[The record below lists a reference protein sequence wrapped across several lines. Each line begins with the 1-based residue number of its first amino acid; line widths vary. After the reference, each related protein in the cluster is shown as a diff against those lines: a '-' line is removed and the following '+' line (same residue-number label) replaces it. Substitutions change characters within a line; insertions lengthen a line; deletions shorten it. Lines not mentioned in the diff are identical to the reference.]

1 MSALRLQQFARVP
14 RVGGVKTRLQPVFSA
29 AQACAVHEELMCNTA
44 AQLLA
49 SNLGPVELW
58 LDRDEPHRSV
68 DDLLAAGL
76 RGPFLQQGQ
85 DLGARMFHALAQ
97 GLQRAERVLL
107 TGSDCPELGRDY
119 LQGALAKLDDANV
132 VLGPA
137 EDGGFVLI
145 AGRSLHRDMFRGVS
159 WGGSEVLVQ
168 TLGALEAVGLSYE
181 LMEMRY
187 DVDRPDDVA
196 RWRGAQAR

>member
-1 MSALRLQQFARVP
+1 MNPVRLQQFARVP

-29 AQACAVHEELMCNTA
+29 AQACAVHEELMRNTA

-49 SNLGPVELW
+49 CGLGPVELW
-58 LDRDEPHRSV
+58 LDGEGGHRTVDE
-68 DDLLAAGL
+68 LLAEGL
-76 RGPFLQQGQ
+76 CGPFFQQGQ
-85 DLGARMFHALAQ
+85 DLGERMLHALEQ
-97 GLQRAERVLL
+97 GLQCAERILL

-119 LQGALAKLDDANV
+119 LHGAVAKLDDANV

-159 WGGSEVLVQ
+159 WGGSDVLAQ
-168 TLGALEAVGLSYE
+168 TMCALDAAGLRYA

-187 DVDRPDDVA
+187 DVDRPDDVM
-196 RWRGAQAR
+196 RWRAEQAR